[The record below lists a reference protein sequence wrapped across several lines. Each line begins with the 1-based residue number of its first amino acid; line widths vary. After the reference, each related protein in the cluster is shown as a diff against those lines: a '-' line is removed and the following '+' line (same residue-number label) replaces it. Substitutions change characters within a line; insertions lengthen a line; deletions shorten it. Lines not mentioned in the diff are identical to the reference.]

1 MQFRP
6 EHAAAGSAVG
16 LDEPDST
23 VVKLDPCS
31 VDVVR
36 EPADLAHLEIITSNL
51 SCQNIPKDRTQQWV
65 CADAVVDCHLQ
76 SQAMRQIQMI
86 FAN

>member
-36 EPADLAHLEIITSNL
+36 EPADLAHLESSQASCPNSTMNL
-51 SCQNIPKDRTQQWV
+51 PKARTQRWV
-65 CADAVVDCHLQ
+65 GVVC
-76 SQAMRQIQMI
+76 
-86 FAN
+86 